1 MVEWWRR
8 DWLPRHVAVAPFG
21 VFLISLLLGL
31 WSEGGQW
38 QSDKIMEAAAKF
50 VDLAAVIY
58 GMIAVSVERGG
69 RLMFWALDQRRQWR
83 EKWRKEIEDEV
94 RAETEREMQAVRAE
108 TEQRVRAESR
118 QMVQSHLEQ
127 VAREEGIPLER
138 LMPPNK
144 EG

>member
-94 RAETEREMQAVRAE
+94 RAETEREIRE
-108 TEQRVRAESR
+108 EYSR
-118 QMVQSHLEQ
+118 LESHLER
-127 VAREEGIPLER
+127 VAQEEGIPLER

>member
-94 RAETEREMQAVRAE
+94 RAETEREIRE
-108 TEQRVRAESR
+108 EYSR
-118 QMVQSHLEQ
+118 LESHLVQ